1 MPDAQPRDQAML
13 PNAITL
19 RNYRS
24 FAEPVHFEMRP
35 VTLLYG
41 VNNAG
46 KSALLRALP
55 LLADSLGGD
64 VAGPLDLESP
74 AMRGGSFADLR
85 WKGPPAREDADS
97 HLGMSFH
104 WGEDDGQSSID
115 FVLEWL
121 GGRLFVQNLKVTG
134 EVSLD
139 LKWKALKKEKADEG
153 QSYEVR
159 GPEGSGPCKVTF
171 RGLLP
176 YSEDTRLETLLAGL
190 RDRLRGLHGHVQW
203 LGATRRLP
211 EARHG
216 ARPSGP
222 KQRMRADGED
232 VGAVLASQPEVLSR
246 VSSWYERHFKRRVVV
261 ADVPPGSYR
270 LMLRHLEQTTFDVD
284 LRDTGEGMVQV
295 LPVLTALALAC
306 RTNES
311 GQILVLE
318 EPESH
323 LHPALQ
329 RALAEEV
336 CEEVCEVAAQSPSKG
351 QPRILLET
359 HSEHFVLAVQLQIL
373 QGKINPDDVLIYWV
387 RQLGNGASVVERM
400 GLDRKAQFVGG
411 TLPPG
416 VFSEDTDMAREIIRA
431 RMELEKS

>member
-1 MPDAQPRDQAML
+1 ML
-13 PNAITL
+13 PNAVTL

-55 LLADSLGGD
+55 LLADSLGDD
-64 VAGPLDLESP
+64 VAGPLNLESP

-97 HLGMSFH
+97 HLGVSFH
-104 WGEDDGQSSID
+104 WRGEDGPTSVD

-121 GGRLFVQNLKVTG
+121 GGRLFVQNLSLQGPG
-134 EVSLD
+134 EVSLA
-139 LKWKALKKEKADEG
+139 LKWKALKKEQADES

-159 GPEGSGPCKVTF
+159 IPEGLGLCKVTF

-176 YSEDTRLETLLAGL
+176 HSGDARLDALLAGL
-190 RDRLRGLHGHVQW
+190 RDRLRGLYGRVQW

-216 ARPSGP
+216 VRPSGP

-232 VGAVLASQPEVLSR
+232 VGAVLASQPEVLAQ
-246 VSSWYERHFKRRVVV
+246 VSSWYERHLKRRVIV

-270 LMLRHLEQTTFDVD
+270 LMLMPLERASFDVD

-295 LPVLTALALAC
+295 LPTLTALALAC
-306 RTNES
+306 RAEGA
-311 GQILVLE
+311 GQILALE

-329 RALAEEV
+329 RALSEEI
-336 CEEVCEVAAQSPSKG
+336 CAVAGQSPPRG
-351 QPRILLET
+351 RPRILLET

-373 QGKINPDDVLIYWV
+373 QNKIDPDDVLIYWV
-387 RQLGNGASVVERM
+387 RQLDNGESVVERM
-400 GLDRKAQFVGG
+400 GFDRRARFVGG
-411 TLPPG
+411 TLPSG
-416 VFSEDTDMAREIIRA
+416 VFSEDTDMARAVIRA
-431 RMELEKS
+431 RMELEKP

>member
-1 MPDAQPRDQAML
+1 ML
-13 PNAITL
+13 PKAIIL

-64 VAGPLDLESP
+64 VAGPLNLESP
-74 AMRGGSFADLR
+74 AMRGGNFADLR

-97 HLGMSFH
+97 RLGVSFH
-104 WGEDDGQSSID
+104 WGGEDDEPGAID

-121 GGRLFVQNLKVTG
+121 GERLFVQNLKLQAAG
-134 EVSLD
+134 EVSLE
-139 LKWKALKKEKADEG
+139 LKWMALKKEQADES

-159 GPEGSGPCKVTF
+159 VPEGLSPCKVTF

-176 YSEDTRLETLLAGL
+176 HSENARLEGLLAKL
-190 RDRLRGLHGHVQW
+190 QDRLRGLYGRVQW

-222 KQRMRADGED
+222 KQRMRAGGED
-232 VGAVLASQPEVLSR
+232 VGAVLASQPEVLNQ
-246 VSSWYERHFKRRVVV
+246 VSSWYERHLKRRVIV

-270 LMLRHLEQTTFDVD
+270 LMLQPLERAAFDVD

-295 LPVLTALALAC
+295 LPVLTALALAR
-306 RTNES
+306 RTEEA
-311 GQILVLE
+311 GKILAFE

-329 RALAEEV
+329 CALAEEI
-336 CEEVCEVAAQSPSKG
+336 CAVAAQSPPKG

-359 HSEHFVLAVQLQIL
+359 HSRLFMLAVQLQIM
-373 QGKINPDDVLIYWV
+373 QGKIDPGDVLIYWV
-387 RQLGNGASVVERM
+387 RQLGNGESVVEPM
-400 GLDRKAQFVGG
+400 SLDRSARFVGG

-416 VFSEDTDMAREIIRA
+416 IFSEDTDMAREIIRA
-431 RMELEKS
+431 RMERGES

>member
-1 MPDAQPRDQAML
+1 ML

-19 RNYRS
+19 RNYRA

-64 VAGPLDLESP
+64 VAGPLNLESP

-97 HLGMSFH
+97 DLGVSFH
-104 WGEDDGQSSID
+104 WGRDDGRSSID

-121 GGRLFVQNLKVTG
+121 GGRLFVQNLKATG
-134 EVSLD
+134 EVSLE
-139 LKWKALKKEKADEG
+139 LKWRALKKEKTDES

-159 GPEGSGPCKVTF
+159 VPEGLGSCKVTF

-176 YSEDTRLETLLAGL
+176 HSGDARLEALLTGL
-190 RDRLRGLHGHVQW
+190 RNRLRGLHGHVQW

-232 VGAVLASQPEVLSR
+232 VGAVLASQPEVLAQ
-246 VSSWYERHFKRRVVV
+246 VSSWYERHLERRVIV

-270 LMLRHLEQTTFDVD
+270 LMLMPLERASFDVD
-284 LRDTGEGMVQV
+284 LRDTGEGMIQV
-295 LPVLTALALAC
+295 LPVLTALALAR
-306 RTNES
+306 RTGKA
-311 GQILVLE
+311 GQILAFE

-329 RALAEEV
+329 LALVEEI
-336 CEEVCEVAAQSPSKG
+336 CEVAAQSPPG
-351 QPRILLET
+351 QPQILLET
-359 HSEHFVLAVQLQIL
+359 HSELFVLAVQLQIL
-373 QGKINPDDVLIYWV
+373 QGKIDPDDVLIYWV
-387 RQLGNGASVVERM
+387 RQLGNGESVVEPM
-400 GLDRKAQFVGG
+400 GLDRSARFVGG

-416 VFSEDTDMAREIIRA
+416 VFSEDTDMAREVIRA